1 MPLNFLHGDFSST
14 LPPLTWT
21 AAVDILIVATLIYQ
35 LLLVVRGT
43 RAAHILLGIGM
54 VGTLYGISIVANLE
68 AVRLLLSYLIPYT
81 PIAVI
86 ILFQSEIRR
95 TLAKMGR
102 RRYFI
107 FGGGYQRPEALDEIL
122 LAIKLMSS
130 TKTGGLIVL
139 ERDIGLRT
147 FVESGVGLDSVISRD
162 LICTIFMPGTALHD
176 GAVIVQ
182 KDRVAAAACFLPLT
196 VNPALSGNLGTRHRA
211 GIGITEEADCLSLIV
226 SEETGWISIASF
238 GELHQDLT
246 LEQVDD
252 LINRHFGVGKFGPS
266 APISARP
273 APPPNRCSSAT
284 PSRASASGAR
294 DCHEHSALGIPQ
306 LRVESLVIG
315 TRHARMGDH
324 LP

>member
-1 MPLNFLHGDFSST
+1 MPLNFLRGEFGSA
-14 LPPLTWT
+14 LPPITWT
-21 AAVDILIVATLIYQ
+21 AAIDIFIVAVLIYQ

-54 VGTLYGISIVANLE
+54 VGALYGMSIAANLE

-102 RRYFI
+102 RRYLF
-107 FGGGYQRPEALDEIL
+107 FGGGFQRPEALDEIL
-122 LAIKLMSS
+122 LAIKLLS
-130 TKTGGLIVL
+130 KEQTGGLIVL

-147 FVESGVGLDSVISRD
+147 FVESGVGLDAVISRD
-162 LICTIFMPGTALHD
+162 LICTIFMNGTALHD

-182 KDRVAAAACFLPLT
+182 KDRIAAAACFLPLT
-196 VNPALSGNLGTRHRA
+196 VNPALSGTLGTRHRA
-211 GIGITEEADCLSLIV
+211 AIGITEEADCLSIIV

-238 GELHQDLT
+238 GELHQNLS

-252 LINRHFGVGKFGPS
+252 LINRHFGVGKFKS
-266 APISARP
+266 VRP
-273 APPPNRCSSAT
+273 NFGSTGSPADADRLRDSEPRERVGHQGT
-284 PSRASASGAR
+284 P
-294 DCHEHSALGIPQ
+294 
-306 LRVESLVIG
+306 
-315 TRHARMGDH
+315 
-324 LP
+324 